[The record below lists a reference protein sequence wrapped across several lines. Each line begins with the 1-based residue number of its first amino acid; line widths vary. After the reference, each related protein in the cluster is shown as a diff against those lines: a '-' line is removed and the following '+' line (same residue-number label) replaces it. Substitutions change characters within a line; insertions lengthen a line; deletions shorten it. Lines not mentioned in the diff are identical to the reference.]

1 MYYILIDTSRVS
13 RSSLPRLSVQFGRT
27 SKEGILFAFY
37 ALNIAHKG
45 TEKSTTSNLLSPQKQ
60 SELLDESN
68 INLGHESE
76 GFSVYSDLKFL
87 YQIGK
92 ICAES
97 GKYLEEGI
105 LCLDDY
111 INLLTFFNPSSVGNS
126 YEAPT
131 SNHPM
136 YCKALY
142 LVGLIFFQIKDFE
155 ESERFLMQAK
165 NYLME
170 NKEMDK
176 YYKCEHM
183 LSEVI

>member
-1 MYYILIDTSRVS
+1 M
-13 RSSLPRLSVQFGRT
+13 PRLSINFGRFSKDGT
-27 SKEGILFAFY
+27 LLHFYDLNIGNKSTIKSKE
-37 ALNIAHKG
+37 
-45 TEKSTTSNLLSPQKQ
+45 SNLLLAPQTQ
-60 SELLDESN
+60 TELLDESN

-111 INLLTFFNPSSVGNS
+111 INLLTFFNPSSSGNS
-126 YEAPT
+126 YEGPT
-131 SNHPM
+131 TDHPM

-142 LVGLIFFQIKDFE
+142 LVGLIFYKISDYE
-155 ESERFLMQAK
+155 ESERFLLKAK
-165 NYLME
+165 LYLFE
-170 NKEMDK
+170 NKEMAK
-176 YYKCEHM
+176 YYKCENM
-183 LSEVI
+183 LAEVTLT